1 MEANDFIKQNTTSYT
16 YYDKD
21 GNATEDIS
29 MSCAYIEKSGVE
41 ESYRE
46 KYHVKTIRGNIYD
59 PQGIDSRKVN
69 SINSKFSKVSEETFD
84 HYIKYL
90 KTKQRNHFTWADR
103 SNIDV

>member
-1 MEANDFIKQNTTSYT
+1 MEASDFIKPNNTSYT

-21 GNATEDIS
+21 GNAIEDVS
-29 MSCAYIEKSGVE
+29 TSCAYIEKSGSAE
-41 ESYRE
+41 NYKE
-46 KYHVKTIRGNIYD
+46 KYYLKTIRGNIYD
-59 PQGIDSRKVN
+59 PQGIDSRKAN
-69 SINSKFSKVSEETFD
+69 AINTKFSKVSEKTFD